1 MNIDAFLDELAYAL
15 QRDAPIAL
23 DDELKDIEE
32 WDSLAAMGITA
43 LLDRKFGKRLSFDD
57 IVRMK
62 TVRDIAQAA
71 GLEL

>member
-1 MNIDAFLDELAYAL
+1 MNVDAFLAELAYAM
-15 QRDAPIAL
+15 QRDEPIAL
-23 DDELKDIEE
+23 DDELKNMEE

-43 LLDRKFGKRLSFDD
+43 LLDRKFGKRISFDS

-62 TVRDIAQAA
+62 TVRDIARAA